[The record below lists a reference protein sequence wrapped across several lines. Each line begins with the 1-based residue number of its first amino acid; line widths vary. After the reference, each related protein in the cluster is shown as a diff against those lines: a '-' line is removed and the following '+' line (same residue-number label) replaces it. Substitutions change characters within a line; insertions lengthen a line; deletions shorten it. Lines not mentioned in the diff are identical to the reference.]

1 MKIIKISVEK
11 KGAGFGFEV
20 SGWNDYWL
28 LASSRKLCSLSHRAT
43 TTGVVRGNS
52 RPSPRFALK
61 IRVPGLA
68 TTKSWF
74 KVPGFGFR
82 TADKLRSRYTTQ

>member
-28 LASSRKLCSLSHRAT
+28 LASSHKLCSLSHRAT

-52 RPSPRFALK
+52 RPSLKFALK
-61 IRVPGLA
+61 I
-68 TTKSWF
+68 
-74 KVPGFGFR
+74 
-82 TADKLRSRYTTQ
+82 